1 MFGNKTAVARRLR
14 LGRLHCSL
22 KPQSPG
28 LSEAKIDKLQPRT
41 DLMTYSCCDF
51 TESIL
56 EILGI
61 HVPGELSDDP
71 AEQAEAA
78 VHAIRALKHDRA
90 RLIELGHEPAD
101 GSYEW
106 PPVEEEEEEGANCS
120 QPRPG
125 RALAALIGS
134 SGMTVNQGPPHPFE
148 PGDTIIDQEGEHSV
162 FVDYSETGYFG
173 FLKYTYNGRLVTHK
187 LPIAGLKKAPV
198 SARR

>member
-1 MFGNKTAVARRLR
+1 MFGDKIAEARQLR
-14 LGRLHCSL
+14 PGRLHCSL

-61 HVPGELSDDP
+61 HVPDELSDDP
-71 AEQAEAA
+71 PEQAEAA
-78 VHAIRALKHDRA
+78 THAIRALQRDRA

-101 GSYEW
+101 GSYAW
-106 PPVEEEEEEGANCS
+106 PPVEKEVEEEANCS

-125 RALAALIGS
+125 RALATLIGS
-134 SGMTVNQGPPHPFE
+134 SGMTVNQGPPRPFE
-148 PGDTIIDQEGEHSV
+148 LGDTIIDQEGEHSV
-162 FVDYSETGYFG
+162 LVDYSETGYFG
-173 FLKYTYNGRLVTHK
+173 FFKYTYNGRSVTHK

-198 SARR
+198 NARR